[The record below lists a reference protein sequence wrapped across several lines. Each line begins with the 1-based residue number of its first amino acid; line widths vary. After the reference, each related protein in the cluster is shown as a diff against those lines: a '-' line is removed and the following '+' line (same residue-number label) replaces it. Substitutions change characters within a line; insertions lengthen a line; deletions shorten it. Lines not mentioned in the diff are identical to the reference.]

1 MTARPTTAPLD
12 DPLYYLRNF
21 ETLVT
26 WVRDHHG
33 DLLTPGE
40 RDLIRNLL
48 TLPLPARGLLVRLV
62 MRTGEL
68 FRQGKLVYPELG
80 APVTDALATL
90 AEAGWIDPE
99 PVLALDDLFRM
110 LSAAECRIVFAGV
123 MKQAGLPRSTTKTR
137 LLDTLQEEPPEP
149 RPLRTWWPEA
159 DDPVIGLNHMPLF
172 DRLRLMFFGNL
183 RQSWSDFVLV
193 ELGHHQYETVPFTP
207 DSRAFQQREAVDRYL
222 QMQACRD
229 RLEAGESPTDIW
241 RDVPERDDSNPWLE
255 SRRGRLL
262 MELGRQ
268 ADRQGHTDLALAAWS
283 DSGHR
288 EARLRHL
295 RLLERL
301 ERHQEAWDI
310 ALSAQAEPRGD
321 GEVQGLE
328 RLMRRLARK
337 VDQPPPE
344 RPERPT
350 IPEIHLTLPQPVGAS
365 VEWAVLQDLDSHDTP
380 VCYVENTLINGL
392 FGLLCWPA
400 LFAPL
405 PGAFFHPFHLA
416 PADLHRE
423 DFVRRRQALFDD
435 CLAALDG
442 NAYKDRIR
450 QTWREKHGITSAFV
464 AWPAL
469 SEPVLD
475 LALHCIPAT
484 DLKLIFQRLL
494 WDLRNHRSGLPDL
507 IRFHPEQAS
516 YDLIEVKGPG
526 DRLQDHQIRWLEF
539 CLAHDIAVSVC
550 YVRWQEAD

>member
-1 MTARPTTAPLD
+1 MNGRITTASLD
-12 DPLYYLRNF
+12 DPLYYLANF
-21 ETLVT
+21 ETVVH
-26 WVRDHHG
+26 WVATHHG
-33 DLLTPGE
+33 DLLTYDE
-40 RDLIRNLL
+40 RTRLDRLQSLSQA
-48 TLPLPARGLLVRLV
+48 ARALLVRLV
-62 MRTGEL
+62 MRSGEL
-68 FRQGKLVYPELG
+68 FRLSKLNYPELG
-80 APVTDALATL
+80 VPESEALDEL
-90 AEAGWIDPE
+90 AADGWTEDDPE
-99 PVLALDDLFRM
+99 LAIDELFR
-110 LSAAECRIVFAGV
+110 LLTVAECRHALAPILADC
-123 MKQAGLPRSTTKTR
+123 GLPRAASKKAMLTDC
-137 LLDTLQEEPPEP
+137 LELAPAP
-149 RPLRTWWPEA
+149 RRFTDWWPDT
-159 DDPVIGLNHMPLF
+159 DDRLVALHHMALF
-172 DRLRLMFFGNL
+172 DRIRLMFFGNL

-222 QMQACRD
+222 LMQACRD
-229 RLEAGESPTDIW
+229 RLEGGEPPADIW
-241 RDVPERDDSNPWLE
+241 PDIPARDDSNPWLE

-268 ADRQGHTDLALAAWS
+268 ADRQGDAELALAAWS

-295 RLLERL
+295 RLLERQG
-301 ERHQEAWDI
+301 RHQEAWDI

-321 GEVQGLE
+321 GEAQGLE

-337 VDQPPPE
+337 VDQAPPE
-344 RPERPT
+344 RPKRPS
-350 IPEIHLTLPQPVGAS
+350 IPEMHLTLPQPAAAS
-365 VEWAVLQDLDSHDTP
+365 VEWAVLQDLDSEQTP

-405 PGAFFHPFHLA
+405 PGAFFHPFHIA

-423 DFVRRRQALFDD
+423 DFVSRRQALFDD
-435 CLAALDG
+435 CLAALDSDE
-442 NAYKDRIR
+442 YKDRIR
-450 QTWREKHGITSAFV
+450 RTWGEKHGITSAFV

-469 SEPVLD
+469 SEPVLE
-475 LALHCIPAT
+475 LALHCIPAA

-494 WDLRNHRSGLPDL
+494 RDLRDHRSGLPDL
-507 IRFHPEQAS
+507 IRFHPEQAR